1 MEERVG
7 CKDCGAMILSST
19 AARNG
24 GICMPCKNGTRKSI
38 DLAKEHYAQECE
50 LNRTCPFRALWR
62 ELVDKVHNRV
72 GGFEALSEAE
82 KQYYAV
88 RVLVG
93 EVYNGGFDQY
103 FHNSSADYF
112 RYAELGLM
120 RIGAT
125 ESLALLR
132 TSKAVVFG
140 DDSVPREKSVRWMRL
155 KSTNDSPVLELLD
168 SKFWTDPDSLETKL
182 ERFAYDERLVKH
194 A

>member
-1 MEERVG
+1 MEEQIG

-24 GICMPCKNGTRKSI
+24 GVCMPCKNGTRKNIES
-38 DLAKEHYAQECE
+38 AKEHYARERE

-62 ELVDKVHNRV
+62 ELVNKVHNQP
-72 GGFEALSEAE
+72 GGFEALSEGE

-93 EVYNGGFDQY
+93 EVYNGGFEQY

-132 TSKAVVFG
+132 ASKAVVFG
-140 DDSVPREKSVRWMRL
+140 NDSVPREQSARWIGL
-155 KSTNDSPVLELLD
+155 KSTNNSPALELLD

-182 ERFAYDERLVKH
+182 ERFAYEESLVKH

>member
-1 MEERVG
+1 MEEKIA
-7 CKDCGAMILSST
+7 CTDCGAMILPST

-24 GICMPCKNGTRKSI
+24 GVCMPCKTGTRKSI
-38 DLAKEHYAQECE
+38 ESSKKHYAQERE
-50 LNRTCPFRALWR
+50 LDRTCPFRALWR
-62 ELVDKVHNRV
+62 ELVDRVHNRP
-72 GGFEALSEAE
+72 GGFEAFSEAE

-103 FHNSSADYF
+103 FHNSSANNY

-125 ESLALLR
+125 DSLALLR

-140 DDSVPREKSVRWMRL
+140 DDSVPIEQSQRRMRL
-155 KSTNDSPVLELLD
+155 KSMGDLPALDLLD
-168 SKFWTDPDSLETKL
+168 SKFWTDPDSLDTKL
-182 ERFAYDERLVKH
+182 ERFAYEEGMVKN